1 VPFVLRSGK
10 ALSDSRKDIVITFR
24 EVPHLPTG
32 IRGHSEP
39 SQLRI
44 SLDPHLMEL
53 DLSIN
58 GEGNPFTL
66 DPVTLSATFADSDLP
81 AYGEV
86 LEGIL
91 TGDAILSVRG
101 DVAEECWRIV
111 TPVISAW
118 RKNGVPLDNYAA
130 GSSGPKSWKALPRP

>member
-1 VPFVLRSGK
+1 M
-10 ALSDSRKDIVITFR
+10 
-24 EVPHLPTG
+24 TG
-32 IRGHSEP
+32 HGQP

-53 DLSIN
+53 DLTIN
-58 GEGNPFTL
+58 GEGDPFRL

-91 TGDAILSVRG
+91 TADATLSVRG
-101 DVAEECWRIV
+101 DAAEECWRIV
-111 TPVISAW
+111 TPVLAAW
-118 RKNGVPLDNYAA
+118 RKNSVPLENYRA
-130 GSSGPKSWKALPRP
+130 GSSGPASWKQLPRP

>member
-1 VPFVLRSGK
+1 MLFRS
-10 ALSDSRKDIVITFR
+10 VITFK

-32 IRGHSEP
+32 MKGHGVP

-44 SLDPHLMEL
+44 ALDPHHMEL

-58 GEGNPFTL
+58 GEGDPFTL
-66 DPVTLSATFADSDLP
+66 DSVTLSATFADSALD

-91 TGDAILSVRG
+91 SGDPTLSVRG

-111 TPVISAW
+111 TPVIAAW
-118 RKNGVPLDNYAA
+118 RKDSVPLDNYAA
-130 GSSGPKSWKALPRP
+130 GSSGPRSWKQLPRP